1 MAVFLKVA
9 NKPCSIKP
17 WKYSHRLIQ
26 IRIIS
31 LKIKNKDFF
40 FSKKK
45 KKNTFMSLKK
55 EPLYRQ
61 VATRITGKRKQ
72 RKKQIPSLRSSSNL
86 IQSDDDAYKG
96 TITDAFGL
104 PIREPTFRA
113 ICWPRT
119 AMSFDHEVGH
129 KREKTLWFLIAVH
142 TFSSSLF
149 GRKTVYIGNQNFN
162 MLIKYDDRDIASV
175 WRLKFN
181 NCFRMMKFSHFQPSL
196 KS

>member
-40 FSKKK
+40 YSKKK

-72 RKKQIPSLRSSSNL
+72 RKKNKFHLYDHHQILFNQMMTHIKAPSRMRSAC
-86 IQSDDDAYKG
+86 QSG
-96 TITDAFGL
+96 SQHS
-104 PIREPTFRA
+104 EP
-113 ICWPRT
+113 
-119 AMSFDHEVGH
+119 SVGH
-129 KREKTLWFLIAVH
+129 ERQWVLTTRSAIKEKRPCDFWLLYTHFHLLCSVEKRFISETRISTCWLSMTTEISQAFE
-142 TFSSSLF
+142 
-149 GRKTVYIGNQNFN
+149 
-162 MLIKYDDRDIASV
+162 D
-175 WRLKFN
+175 
-181 NCFRMMKFSHFQPSL
+181 
-196 KS
+196 